1 MRHQRAPTLGL
12 AAALLACASARA
24 SSAPVRPQPQSSAAP
39 AVTWNVTQSRPLKG
53 VTALQVVIDNV
64 DPDATKCGLTAD
76 GLRAAAEGPVRE
88 GSLRLADPIKDTN
101 SATLDVTVTVV
112 RPNDSLCTGF
122 VDVQLYDVTYFVP
135 SYAQYPEYPLG
146 LFTGLEGKSIVVA
159 QGIVGLLHSG
169 SFLSGSVAGFSQR
182 SEDTVR
188 KIAGSIVSQVKEAN
202 QR

>member
-1 MRHQRAPTLGL
+1 VRHRRTSVLGVAL
-12 AAALLACASARA
+12 ALVACASARA
-24 SSAPVRPQPQSSAAP
+24 SSAPARPQSGAAP
-39 AVTWNVTQSRPLKG
+39 AVTWNVTQSPPLKG
-53 VTALQVVIDNV
+53 VTALQVVVDNV
-64 DPDATKCGLTAD
+64 DPDATKCGLTAE

-88 GSLRLADPIKDTN
+88 GSLRLADPIKDTT

-112 RPNDSLCTGF
+112 RPNDNLCTGF

-135 SYAQYPEYPLG
+135 SYAQYPQYPLG

-169 SFLSGSVAGFSQR
+169 GFLSGSVTGFSQR

-188 KIAGSIVSQVKEAN
+188 KIAASIVSQIKQAN
-202 QR
+202 LK